1 MRVSDN
7 QFNHLMSSA
16 LQSNN
21 ASLNTVFEKISTGS
35 KINHLSDDPLASMKL
50 QGIDT
55 SIKQKTSYA
64 NNIDNVISKMQK
76 YESYLNI
83 IEESSQ
89 SINELLLQGVDGSL
103 SLESRQGIII
113 ELESYKEEI
122 IATLN
127 KQDQG
132 SYLFSGTKVDEPA
145 IVSCSQSNYCSCHV
159 SGNNEQRSTI
169 IAENSY
175 ITNNITAGELLSGQ
189 SGIDIFTHIDNA
201 IAELGNDP
209 ADVSV
214 IRTSLDENAKFHL
227 QTLSVITELGSRVS
241 KLERTSAITQDSLL
255 LSNVMRG
262 ELTDLD
268 FAEASTQLNQNML
281 AMEATQKTY
290 VKINQ
295 NSLFSLI

>member
-21 ASLNTVFEKISTGS
+21 TSLNTVFEKISTGS
-35 KINHLSDDPLASMKL
+35 KINHLSDDPIASMKL

-55 SIKQKTSYA
+55 SIKQKTAYA
-64 NNIDNVISKMQK
+64 DNIDNVISKMQK

-103 SLESRQGIII
+103 SLESREGIII
-113 ELESYKEEI
+113 ELESYKEELI
-122 IATLN
+122 DTLN

-132 SYLFSGTKVDEPA
+132 SYLFSGTKVDSPA
-145 IVSCSQSNYCSCHV
+145 MTVDQSANPPTYTMT
-159 SGNNEQRSTI
+159 GNNEQRSTK

-175 ITNNITAGELLSGQ
+175 ITNNITAGDLLSGT
-189 SGIDIFTHIDNA
+189 DIFTQIDKA

-214 IRTSLDENAKFHL
+214 IRASLDENAKFHL
-227 QTLSVITELGSRVS
+227 KTLSVITELGSQVS
-241 KLERTSAITQDSLL
+241 KLERASAITQDSLM
-255 LSNVMRG
+255 LSNVMRS

-290 VKINQ
+290 VKISQ

>member
-55 SIKQKTSYA
+55 SINQKTSYA

-103 SLESRQGIII
+103 SLESREGIII
-113 ELESYKEEI
+113 ELESYKEELI
-122 IATLN
+122 DTLN

-132 SYLFSGTKVDEPA
+132 SYLFSGTKVDSPA
-145 IVSCSQSNYCSCHV
+145 MTVDQSANPPTYTMT
-159 SGNNEQRSTI
+159 GNNEQRSTK

-175 ITNNITAGELLSGQ
+175 ITNNITAGDLLSGT
-189 SGIDIFTHIDNA
+189 DIFTQIDKA

-227 QTLSVITELGSRVS
+227 KTLSVITELGSQVS
-241 KLERTSAITQDSLL
+241 KLERASAITQDSLM
-255 LSNVMRG
+255 LSNVMRS

-290 VKINQ
+290 VKISQ

>member
-35 KINHLSDDPLASMKL
+35 KINHLSDDPIASMKL

-55 SIKQKTSYA
+55 SIKQKTAYA
-64 NNIDNVISKMQK
+64 DNIDNVISKMQK

-103 SLESRQGIII
+103 SSESRQGIII
-113 ELESYKEEI
+113 ELESYKEEM

-132 SYLFSGTKVDEPA
+132 SYLFSGTKVDSPA
-145 IVSCSQSNYCSCHV
+145 ITVDQNANPPTYTMT
-159 SGNNEQRSTI
+159 GNNEQRSTK

-175 ITNNITAGELLSGQ
+175 ITNNITAGDLLSGA
-189 SGIDIFTHIDNA
+189 DIFTQIDNA

-227 QTLSVITELGSRVS
+227 KTLAVITQLGSRVS
-241 KLERTSAITQDSLL
+241 TLERASAITQDALM
-255 LSNVMRG
+255 LSNVMRS